1 MRRLFGFLVTAGA
14 LALAGLVGYSL
25 VTSWLNPEPLT
36 IETVDG
42 RAIIKAS
49 QPALIPFSQP
59 LDNSGYDVS
68 YPQCKGDL
76 PEKFVGFAIVGLNGG
91 KPFAENKCFSQ
102 QWEWALTHDA
112 VAVYINTADPGNES
126 PIRYG
131 KKIADDTLERL
142 NKYAIAPGTPIWL
155 DVETYN
161 TWTSPDRSVQL
172 LSELAISLTAA
183 GYPVGVYAPPAHW
196 LEITGNA
203 NLALPTWLALGPY
216 TDIAAGVADSK
227 AACLQGSFGG
237 KTPDLVQFVATVNG
251 VTLDR
256 NIMCG
261 DPTGLVVPTK

>member
-1 MRRLFGFLVTAGA
+1 LRRFFGFLVTAGA
-14 LALAGLVGYSL
+14 LALAGLAGYSI
-25 VTSWLNPEPLT
+25 VTSWLYPEPLT
-36 IETVDG
+36 IESVDG
-42 RAIIKAS
+42 RPLIKAT
-49 QPALIPFSQP
+49 QPELIPFSEQ

-68 YPQCKGDL
+68 YPQCKSAL
-76 PEKFVGFAIVGLNGG
+76 PDKFVGFAIVGLNGG
-91 KPFAENKCFSQ
+91 KPFSENECFSK

-112 VAVYINTADPGNES
+112 VAVYINTADPGTES

-131 KKIADDTLERL
+131 KKIANDTLARL

-161 TWTSPDRSVQL
+161 TWTSPDRSVQVL
-172 LSELAISLTAA
+172 TELAISLTAA
-183 GYPVGVYAPPAHW
+183 GYPVGIYAPPVHW

-216 TDIAAGVADSK
+216 TDIPAGVADSK
-227 AACLQGSFGG
+227 AACSRGSFGG
-237 KTPDLVQFVATVNG
+237 KIPDLVQFVATVNG

-261 DPTGLVVPTK
+261 DPIGLVAPTK